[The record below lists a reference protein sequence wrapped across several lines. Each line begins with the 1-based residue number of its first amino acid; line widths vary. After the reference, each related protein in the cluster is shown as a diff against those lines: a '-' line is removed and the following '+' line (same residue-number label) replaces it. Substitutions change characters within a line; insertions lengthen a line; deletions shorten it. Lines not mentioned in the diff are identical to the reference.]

1 MKLTVGQALVSRT
14 DSTHVVV
21 VRAPDREIEIACG
34 GPPMADAKSADADA
48 ARQEPAAE
56 WLNGSLVGKRY
67 ISSDEE
73 TEVLCTRPGPAS
85 LAVDGVPMDVKA
97 AKSLPSSD

>member
-1 MKLTVGQALVSRT
+1 MKLTVGQALASRT
-14 DSTHVVV
+14 DSTQVVI

-34 GPPMADAKSADADA
+34 GSPMADPKSADSDA
-48 ARQEPAAE
+48 GRQEPSAD

-67 ISSDEE
+67 VSSDEE

-85 LAVDGVPMDVKA
+85 LAVDGVAMDVKA